1 MKKLRLKHL
10 KVFGLLLSMFVMC
23 IAAFIPTETVQAK
36 NIKNKTFVIKSDH
49 PLTINFLAVEDD
61 DASNQHGGWNDCGLG
76 TISCSGYDWNS
87 HSYTVTMSNVD
98 VTDWTPYIEIQ
109 AAKGSSYYPKSI
121 SVVRDGGNTGINHG
135 THEVHNLQDISG
147 LPNYRFMYIGLGY
160 SADEIQ
166 VDFGEY
172 RWYATYDLNGGQGDS
187 STQSA
192 LRGSNI
198 CTHGTPTR
206 HGYTFT
212 HYHYN
217 YNGQYDVNASS
228 ALGAGD
234 WDTTNITGPTINLV
248 AQWSPN
254 PYTISYNSN
263 KPSKASNSVTGSTGQ
278 TNLVYDQTGN
288 LAYNG
293 FSITGWSF
301 VNWNTKSDGSGMTYQ
316 AGQQVKNMNDGQNT
330 TLYAQWKP
338 NTYTLT
344 LDDQYAV
351 KAGTTAI
358 YEKYDHSWYKESTAK
373 NSVSTVDIPEKT
385 GKKFGGY
392 YTQKNGEG
400 EQWIDANG
408 KLTSNL
414 TNNKISANTTI
425 YAKWSSAVYKITLDN
440 QGADKAAGTAAVWE
454 KHGTGYFSDAAATK
468 QYTNSNKKIT
478 CPQKKNYTFGG
489 YWTVKNDY
497 NQSNGQQLID
507 ENGVI
512 NIAANTLF
520 EKDSTVYARWIPNT
534 YKINLDNQGADIDKG
549 TSAYYE
555 KYGILNYTSLADY
568 DVNTGI
574 ATLKYD
580 YTGSTQYFIAPADGE
595 YTLEVAGA
603 QGGTETIT
611 AAAGGLGGTATGKV
625 NLKKGQIITICV
637 GGAGSQGMA
646 HPTGGYNGGGNGGRN
661 GVTGGGATHIA
672 ITNRGVL
679 SNYSS
684 YKNEVLI
691 VAGGG
696 GGGWHTVSLSD
707 KGGAGGGSSG
717 GSATAIISGGKIAYG
732 GTQTSGGNAGYILYN
747 NTKLFGENGSF
758 GKGGNAVHNEIYD
771 VTGIN
776 YGAGAGGGWYGG
788 GSTCGD
794 GAAGGGSGYIGG
806 VTDGSMTTG
815 TNKGNGW
822 ATISYNAKELGQ
834 YNVVEKYFNYTGD
847 VQTFTAPVDGE
858 YTLEVGGAQGGDES
872 GLEGGK
878 GGKSTGKVTLKKG
891 ETVYI
896 YVGQSGSSNYGTA
909 SGTYNGGGAAGG
921 VFGTAGGGATH
932 IAKTQRGELKNY
944 ANHKGDVL
952 IVAGG
957 GGGSSADYNKN
968 RSTGGYGGGTAGAPG
983 GQFVSGAAYYMDVQA
998 GGGTQTSGGCA
1009 GKTHAIVNITEGS
1022 SGNHRYD
1029 WTMSGN
1035 AGSFGQGGSGKK
1047 YNGYNTSYSGY
1058 TDNYGAGGGGGWYG
1072 GGSTVENGGAGGGS
1086 GYTGGVTDGLMQNG
1100 VNEGNGYAKIT
1111 YVNTDISNS
1120 SVCSIRIP
1128 QKSGYTFDG
1137 YWTGKNQT
1145 GEEVVDATGAVCSSV
1160 TKFNDDNTDS
1170 NRQTTVYAHWTNNE
1184 YSVIYKSN
1192 YTNPETGEVIGSPD
1206 SQYRDSVTYGSSYQV
1221 KDNMFNAPSG
1231 YKFKKWNTKPD
1242 GTGETW
1248 TAGESNKYSKTFSTT
1263 LYAIW
1268 TPSANKYTEKHYIED
1283 KDGKITKDGIKFT
1296 EYSSEVKTNNI
1307 KTGSK
1312 IKVTAKSITGYK
1324 FVSTM
1329 TDCNSSEG
1337 TDANGYTTIKV
1348 TADGKA
1354 YVNYYYTKK
1363 DYTLTIRKGS
1373 GITSVSGAGEN
1384 GTIQVK
1390 YNDEVNIDAVVDSNN
1405 GYSWSGWTETANKT
1419 SVTTTKEYHFK
1430 MPAKNLDYTANA
1442 NQDQKFTLTVIPL
1455 AKKDSSTT
1463 STTATWYD
1471 PVSKTTK
1478 TANKGT
1484 KITFTLNYNG
1494 TLAIANPERTS
1505 FNYEGW
1511 KMYESGTYN
1520 EETNTGTEIA
1530 SGKGNS
1536 YIDSNGVFHMG
1547 NKNTTI
1553 VAQWNVISAKYQVNY
1568 WFQKADG
1575 NPDGKLADNY
1585 SKDVEWSYTA
1595 YADADSKV
1603 SPKVYTLMDCA
1614 RETSNTAEE
1623 KAVNDLKEKLYG
1635 FYAPDMV
1642 TETVK
1647 ANGTTVIDYKYTRS
1661 KINLKYNAGSDPNGN
1676 KASVKASG
1684 YKTDANGNIQKSD
1697 GTDVTT
1703 TLTYGATNLKTADA
1717 NTFNLSLTGY
1727 SLDKRQTWV
1736 NKILGLYLSG
1746 NQTMMPSEIMA
1757 VQSVIDK
1764 KFESEAISYRNTLDS
1779 KVIASK
1785 NWTRSYWNGLNYAER
1800 NRYRE
1805 EYMTNTANNKL
1816 AAQAMNSELQS
1827 MIKNSPVVLSA
1838 NWEANSYNVTL
1849 NFDGATT
1856 KPTSGTPMGDAS
1868 TIAADGN
1875 SATWNSYVQY
1885 DHAIPKVFGSDKIAK
1900 TGYTF
1905 TGWKNGDVLWN
1916 TDGTVVKGK
1925 KLNNS
1930 TWSDANGLYKYT
1942 GNTTVTAQWSEN
1954 SYNIEFKANKPP
1966 KASNNVSGD
1975 LSTITNIKYTQ
1986 SVTLKSAPSLT
1997 GWTFKGWN
2005 TQANGKGTSY
2015 SAGQSVSK
2023 LSATNGAT
2031 VTLYAIWAENQLTI
2045 NFYKNKPKTA
2055 SNEVAGNFDSY
2066 KQGYEDSVVINR
2078 TPTLTGWTFKGWNTQ
2093 ADGKGADYTGK
2104 TVTKVDGTIN
2114 LYAQWKEN
2122 TFTINF
2128 HPNKPSRASHDVTGD
2143 FSSVT
2148 QGYESSYTV
2157 NRTPT
2162 LTGWTFKGWNT
2173 QADGKGTDYTGKNV
2187 TKTDK
2192 TINLYAQWSE
2202 NSYNIVF
2209 HGNTPVKPVKA
2220 SSTVTG
2226 SVAEKT
2232 KVMYE
2237 NKFNL
2242 PKVTG
2247 TKGAF
2252 TLTGWKFAGWS
2263 RSETNDKGENN
2274 YRPVAYTDAQKVQ
2287 GLSATNGATVNLY
2300 AQWDA
2305 NKYTIHFDK
2314 NKPSTSN
2321 GYDKDSVASHDVT
2334 GEMADVEHTYD
2345 IKKALP
2351 DNKFKLHG
2359 WKFKGWNT
2367 QADGKGTAFP
2377 NKGKV
2382 LNLTTVDNATVTLYA
2397 QWEATTYTITFDSNK
2412 HPKAVTNMTGA
2423 MANQVLT
2430 YDKWENLHEN
2440 KYKLEGWTFDK
2451 WNLKADG
2458 SSATSYKDKEHVRNI
2473 CDGKNTTLYAQW
2485 KDTTPPDASKTY
2497 LRATKSGNVNDSDYA
2512 RALAVATVGSRDVT
2526 TSTSVTKTLDGL
2538 GNRTW
2543 STNWIN
2549 NKVSLDLY
2557 SYDNGTG
2564 IKLLTTY
2571 SGSNEWNKTKFD
2583 PSENTKQVKSSKYDE
2598 SEGTEVFHGIAID
2611 NSKKYYP
2618 AGEDNSIKTRNLTV
2632 KIDMTAPNTA
2642 NGFTVKTG
2650 TLKNALCSQFDV
2662 LKGWTT
2668 NKSIN
2673 TDANGKITGANE
2685 DGLRTEMAVTVND
2698 KKGDST
2704 DVSGVKYV
2712 WAVVSD
2718 MENSS
2723 VTKTYECIRVKGD
2736 AYDGTYVAVDGSGKM
2751 PNLYKDF
2758 ANSKDLRVR
2767 MFAVDEAGN
2776 NRELK
2781 VKGNDNDRIIINI
2794 SVYSRVERDDA
2805 NQPDTTPFMTLGSSE
2820 GPKFMLNQS
2829 GKVKVVTYG
2838 YVDAVDIDFPKKM
2851 QEAAKIDTDRGQSA
2865 KNLGTIAHFTGAY
2878 VDGRINF
2885 TSDSPAVKNSPDGGC
2900 TRIYDY
2906 PFIVPLYLSDP
2917 SIGLLTKA
2925 DGWSSE
2931 NLVYKDTLISTRE
2944 IARKGHETVN
2954 STASFY
2960 CGTDGSVTD
2969 RLRTHLVN

>member
-1 MKKLRLKHL
+1 MEKLRLKHL

-36 NIKNKTFVIKSDH
+36 NIKNKTFVIKSDY
-49 PLTINFLAVEDD
+49 PININFLAVEDD
-61 DASNQHGGWNDCGLG
+61 NAANKHGGWNDCGLG
-76 TISCSGYDWNS
+76 TISCSAYDWNN

-98 VTDWTPYIEIQ
+98 VTDWTPYMEIM
-109 AAKGSSYYPKSI
+109 AAPNQSHYPKSI
-121 SVVRDGGNTGINHG
+121 TPTKWGGNGMNHG
-135 THEVHNLQDISG
+135 TTEVHNLQDISG
-147 LPNYRFMYIGLGY
+147 YPDYRFMYIGLGY
-160 SADEIQ
+160 TADEIQ

-217 YNGQYDVNASS
+217 YNGEYDVNASS

-234 WDTTNITGPTINLV
+234 WDTKNITGPTINLV

-263 KPSKASNSVTGSTGQ
+263 KPSKASSSVTGSTGK

-288 LAYNG
+288 LANNG
-293 FSITGWSF
+293 FSLKGWSF
-301 VNWNTKSDGSGMTYQ
+301 VSWNTKADGSGTTYQ

-338 NTYTLT
+338 NVYTLT

-351 KAGTTAI
+351 KAGTTTI

-425 YAKWSSAVYKITLDN
+425 YAKWTPAVYKITLDN

-497 NQSNGQQLID
+497 NQSNGQQLIN
-507 ENGVI
+507 ENGEI

-580 YTGSTQYFIAPADGE
+580 YTGSTQTFTAPADGD

-603 QGGTETIT
+603 QGGDHPSTPKEN
-611 AAAGGLGGTATGKV
+611 AAS
-625 NLKKGQIITICV
+625 V
-637 GGAGSQGMA
+637 GGQGGISKGNIHLKAGETLYIEVGNKPS
-646 HPTGGYNGGGNGGRN
+646 GYNGSYNGSDTGWTGEAAGNIYIGGSC
-661 GVTGGGATHIA
+661 VAGGGATDIRKGGNG
-672 ITNRGVL
+672 IDNRV
-679 SNYSS
+679 
-684 YKNEVLI
+684 I

-696 GGGWHTVSLSD
+696 GGATFY
-707 KGGAGGGSSG
+707 AG
-717 GSATAIISGGKIAYG
+717 K
-732 GTQTSGGNAGYILYN
+732 
-747 NTKLFGENGSF
+747 
-758 GKGGNAVHNEIYD
+758 AV
-771 VTGIN
+771 
-776 YGAGAGGGWYGG
+776 
-788 GSTCGD
+788 D
-794 GAAGGGSGYIGG
+794 GAAGGGAETGTVKYITAIPYDCNIYTTINKGANQTGHYNFTQYERHSSNKGGGCLSNPYSGTPYGFDSYKNGEAQNKGLYNGGGGYWGGAFMYGNRVMPGGLGGSGYIGG
-806 VTDGSMTTG
+806 VTNGSMTNG
-815 TNKGNGW
+815 GNKGNGW
-822 ATISYNAKELGQ
+822 AKISYNAKELGQ
-834 YNVVEKYFNYTGD
+834 HSVVEKYFNYTGD

-858 YTLEVGGAQGGDES
+858 YTLEVGGAQGGGEN
-872 GLEGGK
+872 GTAGALGGV
-878 GGKSTGKVTLKKG
+878 STGKVNLKKG
-891 ETVYI
+891 QTLTI
-896 YVGQSGSSNYGTA
+896 NVGGKGSYDIITG
-909 SGTYNGGGAAGG
+909 GYNGGGSGG
-921 VFGTAGGGATH
+921 NIGPSGGGATH
-932 IAKTQRGELKNY
+932 IATNNRGELKNY
-944 ANHKGDVL
+944 VNNKNEVL

-957 GGGSSADYNKN
+957 GGGSTHGTGENGTSVGGAGGGNSGSAAGNFNTSAWVYK
-968 RSTGGYGGGTAGAPG
+968 TFAGGGSQSSGGTAGVTYLKSSKG
-983 GQFVSGAAYYMDVQA
+983 TMYY
-998 GGGTQTSGGCA
+998 G
-1009 GKTHAIVNITEGS
+1009 E
-1022 SGNHRYD
+1022 
-1029 WTMSGN
+1029 
-1035 AGSFGQGGSGKK
+1035 AGSFGQGGNAKDYK
-1047 YNGYNTSYSGY
+1047 N
-1058 TDNYGAGGGGGWYG
+1058 DYGAGGGGGWYG
-1072 GGSTVENGGAGGGS
+1072 GGSTCAHGGAGGGS
-1086 GYTGGVTDGLMQNG
+1086 GYTGGVTNGLMQNG

-1120 SVCSIRIP
+1120 SACSIRIP

-1137 YWTGKNQT
+1137 YWTGRNQT

-1206 SQYRDSVTYGSSYQV
+1206 SQYRDRVTYGSSYQV

-1248 TAGESNKYSKTFSTT
+1248 TVGESNKYSKTFSTT

-1268 TPSANKYTEKHYIED
+1268 EPDANQYTEKHYIED

-1390 YNDEVNIDAVVDSNN
+1390 YNDEVNIDAVVDSDN

-1442 NQDQKFTLTVIPL
+1442 NQNQKFTLTVIPL
-1455 AKKDSSTT
+1455 VKKDSSTT

-1471 PVSKTTK
+1471 PVSKTNK

-1520 EETNTGTEIA
+1520 EEKNTGTEIA

-1603 SPKVYTLMDCA
+1603 SPKVYTLIDCA
-1614 RETSNTAEE
+1614 KETSDNAEK
-1623 KAVNDLKEKLYG
+1623 KAVKDLKEKLYG
-1635 FYAPDMV
+1635 FYAPEMV

-1647 ANGTTVIDYKYTRS
+1647 ADGTTVIDYKYTRS

-1703 TLTYGATNLKTADA
+1703 AMTYGATNLKTADA
-1717 NTFNLSLTGY
+1717 GTFNLSLTGY

-1736 NKILGLYLSG
+1736 NKTLGLYLSG

-1757 VQSVIDK
+1757 VQGVIDK

-1779 KVIASK
+1779 RIIVDKH
-1785 NWTRSYWNGLNYAER
+1785 WTRSYWNSLSYAQRNY
-1800 NRYRE
+1800 YRDKS
-1805 EYMTNTANNKL
+1805 MLDTANNKL
-1816 AAQAMNSELQS
+1816 VAQTMNSELQS

-1905 TGWKNGDVLWN
+1905 AGWKNGDILWN

-1954 SYNIEFKANKPP
+1954 SYNIEFKANKPSR
-1966 KASNNVSGD
+1966 ASHNVSGD
-1975 LSTITNIKYTQ
+1975 FNTITNVKYTQ

-2005 TQANGKGTSY
+2005 TQADGKGTSY

-2031 VTLYAIWAENQLTI
+2031 VKLYAIWTENQLTI

-2055 SNEVAGNFDSY
+2055 SNEVTGNFDSY

-2078 TPTLTGWTFKGWNTQ
+2078 IPTLAGWTFKGWNTQ
-2093 ADGKGADYTGK
+2093 ANGKGTDYTGK

-2252 TLTGWKFAGWS
+2252 ALTGWKFAGWS
-2263 RSETNDKGENN
+2263 RSDTDKNGNN
-2274 YRPVAYTDAQKVQ
+2274 NGLSIDYKDGAEVQ

-2305 NKYTIHFDK
+2305 NKYKIHFDK

-2321 GYDKDSVASHDVT
+2321 GYNKDSVASHDVT
-2334 GEMADVEHTYD
+2334 GEMADIEHVYD
-2345 IKKALP
+2345 IEKALP
-2351 DNKFKLHG
+2351 DNKFELHG

-2458 SSATSYKDKEHVRNI
+2458 SSATSYKDKERVRNI

-2526 TSTSVTKTLDGL
+2526 TSTSVTRTLDGL

-2557 SYDNGTG
+2557 SYDNGSG

-2598 SEGTEVFHGIAID
+2598 SEGTEVFHGIATD

-2685 DGLRTEMAVTVND
+2685 DGLRTEMAVTVSD

-2758 ANSKDLRVR
+2758 ANSKELRVR

-2838 YVDAVDIDFPKKM
+2838 YVEAVDIDFPKKM
-2851 QEAAKIDTDRGQSA
+2851 QEAAKIDTDRGQSV
-2865 KNLGTIAHFTGAY
+2865 KNLGTMAHFTGAY

-2954 STASFY
+2954 STANFY

-2969 RLRTHLVN
+2969 KLHTHLVN